1 MAWVLALFQNAGIQ
15 RPVMTKNTETLW
27 VRLPP
32 GLKHDLEKKAAR
44 ESVPVSIVVR
54 RLIINY
60 LSTKP

>member
-1 MAWVLALFQNAGIQ
+1 
-15 RPVMTKNTETLW
+15 MTKNTETLW